1 MTRPCDILIQA
12 ACIVTQDGLR
22 TVVENGALAVADG
35 MVLDVGPR
43 EAVAAAH
50 APARVLDLGDA
61 LVLPGLVNAHT
72 HAAMTFLRGV
82 ADDLPLMEWLTQ
94 HIFPVEKHLTPDIVE
109 AGALLGCAEMLRTGT
124 TAFND
129 MYLIQD
135 ATYRAVDKAG
145 MRCLGGEGIF
155 GFPSPA
161 YPDADAGLA
170 LVRQLHERWRH
181 NPRIRQ
187 CVTPHAVYTT
197 SPELLQ
203 RCQALAEELDLP
215 LHIHLAETTT
225 ETAQCQQ
232 MFGQRPVPYCHGLGL
247 LTPRATVAHAVDL
260 TDDEIELL
268 ARTGAAVAHNPES
281 NMKLASGAAPV
292 VRMLQRRG
300 QQQQPEHVHGNDQ
313 LRHAAQAAVHGPHL
327 RPGPGRTGHGHPWR
341 RGRPALARPWP
352 ACPRLPGRPY
362 RAGPYRA
369 QPATHVQPGLAPGVR
384 RHRARGAPD
393 HGGGRGAVSG
403 WAIHPLRLPR
413 PGGPDARRAPLG
425 AGQAGQVAC
434 LFGRGKVYF
443 CRMHD

>member
-12 ACIVTQDGLR
+12 ACIVTQDAMR
-22 TVVENGALAVADG
+22 TVIEDGALAVADG
-35 MVLDVGPR
+35 MVLAVGPR

-50 APARVLDLGDA
+50 APARVLNLGDA
-61 LVLPGLVNAHT
+61 LVMPGLVNAHT

-82 ADDLPLMEWLTQ
+82 ADDLPLMDWLTQ
-94 HIFPVEKHLTPDIVE
+94 HIFPVEKHLTPDIVQ

-135 ATYRAVDKAG
+135 ATYRAVDTAG
-145 MRCLGGEGIF
+145 LRCLGGEGIF

-170 LVRQLHERWRH
+170 LVRSLHETWRH

-203 RCQALAEELDLP
+203 RCQSLAEELDLP

-260 TDDEIELL
+260 TDDEIDLL
-268 ARTGAAVAHNPES
+268 ASTGTAVAHNPES

-292 VRMLQRRG
+292 PQM
-300 QQQQPEHVHGNDQ
+300 
-313 LRHAAQAAVHGPHL
+313 
-327 RPGPGRTGHGHPWR
+327 
-341 RGRPALARPWP
+341 LARGIAVGIGTDGAASNNSLNMFTEMTSCAMLHKLRCMDPTCAPAQSVLDMATLGGAAALHWP
-352 ACPRLPGRPY
+352 GLG
-362 RAGPYRA
+362 
-369 QPATHVQPGLAPGVR
+369 QLAPGCPADLTALDLSAPNLQPMYNPASHLVYAATGHEVRLTMVAGEVLYQDGRFTRFDYHALVAQMRDVR
-384 RHRARGAPD
+384 RWVLD
-393 HGGGRGAVSG
+393 KLGR
-403 WAIHPLRLPR
+403 
-413 PGGPDARRAPLG
+413 
-425 AGQAGQVAC
+425 
-434 LFGRGKVYF
+434 
-443 CRMHD
+443 